1 MLNDLPL
8 PAGPESGS
16 RADARPLDVSFSDL
30 AAFDECGH
38 RYRLSN
44 VLGFQTQ
51 LAPELGY
58 GRAIHHVLREVAETV
73 RASGRVPSEAER
85 DRLIGEEFYIPFA
98 SPQAWEAMR
107 KAARRLVIT
116 YVESYAA
123 DLHRVWAV
131 ERPFTL
137 HLDTGVISGRADVI
151 LDDEDGRRGALA
163 IVDYKVAADESRE
176 ERYREQLRIYSLAG
190 RGEGLDVQAAYLHE
204 LRNGTRTAVDI
215 TADVAGQTLVKVD
228 ERLGT
233 LRRGQFVAKP
243 SYERCHACE
252 YKFICPHASGGTV
265 GKA

>member
-1 MLNDLPL
+1 M
-8 PAGPESGS
+8 
-16 RADARPLDVSFSDL
+16 
-30 AAFDECGH
+30 
-38 RYRLSN
+38 
-44 VLGFQTQ
+44 
-51 LAPELGY
+51 APELGY
-58 GRAIHHVLREVAETV
+58 GRAIHHVLRRVAETV
-73 RASGRVPSEAER
+73 RASGSVPSQAEL

-107 KAARRLVIT
+107 TAARRLVIT

-137 HLDTGVISGRADVI
+137 HLDAGVVSGRADVI
-151 LDDEDGRRGALA
+151 LDDQDGRRGALA

-190 RGEGLDVQAAYLHE
+190 RGEGLDVEAAYLHE
-204 LRNGTRTAVDI
+204 LRDGTRTAVDI
-215 TADVAGQTLVKVD
+215 TANLARQTLVKVD

-233 LRRGQFVAKP
+233 LRRAEFVAKP
-243 SYERCHACE
+243 TYERCHACE